1 MDWILTK
8 KDGQPIEVTASVRKA
23 VPEELEALFALQDRV
38 CKSMADPDQFIPNGK
53 EEMLDNITN
62 HLTIGVWVDDTP
74 IALAI
79 VHYDGVGSKN
89 YANYLGVPESDKV
102 LWANADTVIVDPVWR
117 GNGLQQR
124 LVKVFCQWRKPEIIG
139 MGCTVSPKNQY
150 SLKNMQDC
158 GFQISSRRT
167 MYGTHDRYVL
177 SCTMLPLPGLYRHF
191 KGNEYRVLGH
201 AKNSETEEMM
211 VIYQPQYGERAI
223 WVRPASMWFEH
234 VDRENYHGPRFMYV
248 GE

>member
-1 MDWILTK
+1 MEWFLTK
-8 KDGQPIEVTASVRKA
+8 KDGQPIEAAASVRKA
-23 VPEELEALFALQDRV
+23 VPEDLEALFELQNRV
-38 CKSMADPDQFIPNGK
+38 CKDMVDPDQFIPNEK
-53 EEMLDNITN
+53 AEMLDNITN
-62 HLTIGVWVDDTP
+62 HLTIGVWVEQEP

-79 VHYDGVGSKN
+79 VHYAGTSKKN
-89 YANYLGVPESDKV
+89 YANYLNVPESDKE

-124 LVKVFCQWRKPEIIG
+124 LVEAFCQWRKPEIIG

-158 GFQISSRRT
+158 GFQINGRRI
-167 MYGTHDRYVL
+167 MYGTHDRYLL
-177 SCTMLPLPGLYRHF
+177 SRTMLPLPGRYRHF

-201 AKNSETEEMM
+201 AKNSETEEDM
-211 VIYQPQYGERAI
+211 VIYQPLYGEMKI

-234 VDRENYHGPRFMYV
+234 VDRDNYQGPRFMYV